1 MILFQHSSPPGI
13 TQSTHASTTSIKIQI
28 DQQDPIIHF
37 CSGGS
42 IVTKHK
48 WPSSCLMSMIIIA
61 AICRGFSKHLL
72 WTQHQAEMD
81 SSRRHCL
88 PQTNHHYWHSLY
100 SVFAPLSLAVCPF
113 LIVLILAVPSTTLTP
128 SSFLSPQPPPLSRSL
143 DYSEPESGKV
153 SLWKQGQR
161 QWRALNGRE
170 GERDGDREK
179 KTENWPVLR
188 NPPAVISYKRQVT
201 NESYSQVGGGNAQP
215 STSLIYKCLS
225 LFLLHFSDHS
235 HAVSFHW
242 DGGKATSNVPDV
254 MRYNHWIY
262 KTWATAF

>member
-13 TQSTHASTTSIKIQI
+13 TQRTHASTTSIKIQI

-128 SSFLSPQPPPLSRSL
+128 SSFSFSSIFLKFHFHSVASLHFIRLIISHHFILSASVSYWLLTLQAAQSPTLPLSVPPSHTLAHINTHWSFNTARLSAVMCPQRGVL
-143 DYSEPESGKV
+143 TYSMYV
-153 SLWKQGQR
+153 C
-161 QWRALNGRE
+161 
-170 GERDGDREK
+170 
-179 KTENWPVLR
+179 
-188 NPPAVISYKRQVT
+188 PP
-201 NESYSQVGGGNAQP
+201 
-215 STSLIYKCLS
+215 
-225 LFLLHFSDHS
+225 
-235 HAVSFHW
+235 
-242 DGGKATSNVPDV
+242 
-254 MRYNHWIY
+254 
-262 KTWATAF
+262 